1 MPKIFLEG
9 THNTRDIGEIINKY
23 GKVLQSNKLFR
34 SDKLSELTK
43 NDIKKVKELGIERI
57 IDFRSEKEKSREP
70 NVIIK
75 DIEYI
80 ELSINADKNINKEL
94 IPVLRNESNKVINS
108 FLIEANRDFV
118 NIYSNIFKKFVKL
131 IINEPKPTLF
141 HCTAGKDR
149 TGFATLLILYLCDV
163 NLDVIITDYLRTN
176 EYIKD
181 SIPYQIEN
189 VSRIYNI
196 EPQHRERI
204 IPLLT
209 VNKDYINAALTE
221 IYKKYDSIDNY
232 LVDEL
237 SISEM
242 DKTKLQ
248 NYLLY

>member
-9 THNTRDIGEIINKY
+9 THNTRDLGEITNKY
-23 GKVLQSNKLFR
+23 GKILQSNKLFR

-43 NDIKKVKELGIERI
+43 NDIKKIKELGIERI

-75 DIEYI
+75 DIEY
-80 ELSINADKNINKEL
+80 LDFSINADKNINKEL
-94 IPVLRNESNKVINS
+94 IPVLRNESNKDINS
-108 FLIEANRDFV
+108 FLIEANIDFV
-118 NIYSNIFKKFVKL
+118 NIYSNIFKKFLKL

-141 HCTAGKDR
+141 HCSAGKDR

-163 NLDVIITDYLRTN
+163 SLDVIITDYLKTN
-176 EYIKD
+176 EYIKE

-189 VSRIYNI
+189 VSRIFNI
-196 EPQHRERI
+196 EPQYRERI

-209 VNKDYINAALTE
+209 VNKNYINAALTE

-232 LVDEL
+232 LVNEL
-237 SISEM
+237 LITEN